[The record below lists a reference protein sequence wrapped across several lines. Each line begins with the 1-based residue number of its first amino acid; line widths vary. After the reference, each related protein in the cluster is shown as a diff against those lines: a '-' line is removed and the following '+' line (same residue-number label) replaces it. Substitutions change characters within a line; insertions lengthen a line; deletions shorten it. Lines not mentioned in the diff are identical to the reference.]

1 MKKKLIVLSGFILG
15 LAPIMVLAQ
24 TTGAGPARCVP
35 GARVEDLQTFLCK
48 GADVLNAILPVLIA
62 LGIVYFVWGVITYV
76 INDSEEAKKKGK
88 DRIIYG
94 IIGFVVIVGLWGLVS
109 IVVNT
114 FGLRGVSSPD
124 ISSLSEGIINSSD
137 GLCNLNSTNPKLQDL
152 LSYIT
157 CIIGKSVI
165 PLIFVLAV
173 AMFVWGV
180 VQYVINDS
188 EEAKKKGKNFM
199 IWGIIALTVM
209 VSVWGLVAIVG
220 TTFNIDTGFVP
231 RLKE

>member
-1 MKKKLIVLSGFILG
+1 MTGNIGFVICKLSSVFNSIIPLLV
-15 LAPIMVLAQ
+15 
-24 TTGAGPARCVP
+24 
-35 GARVEDLQTFLCK
+35 
-48 GADVLNAILPVLIA
+48 A
-62 LGIVYFVWGVITYV
+62 LGVVYFVWGVITYV